1 MTNFVL
7 NKDKLILKKQIDA
20 ISFTMSVTDYALF
33 LKKHLKLEMFVP
45 CDERGNI
52 LEEPKVPHT
61 FGSENTDKYINQFK
75 SEIEIYKK
83 AKEKVIFVGF
93 DIIQNDEIKLSI
105 KCSYFQFDF
114 NKTLKRFENYKTIE
128 DLTTLDL
135 ECVLN
140 F

>member
-1 MTNFVL
+1 MNLISMTNFVL

-33 LKKHLKLEMFVP
+33 LKTPLKLEMFVP
-45 CDERGNI
+45 CDEYGNI
-52 LEEPKVPHT
+52 MKEPN
-61 FGSENTDKYINQFK
+61 FIGSRKSNVNYCDKFQ
-75 SEIEIYKK
+75 K
-83 AKEKVIFVGF
+83 AKGKVIFVGF
-93 DIIQNDEIKLSI
+93 DIIQNDKTELSI
-105 KCSYFQFDF
+105 KCNNFQLYF

-128 DLTTLDL
+128 DLTTYDL

>member
-33 LKKHLKLEMFVP
+33 LKKPLKLEMFVP

-83 AKEKVIFVGF
+83 AKERVIFIGF

-105 KCSYFQFDF
+105 KCSYFQLYF
-114 NKTLKRFENYKTIE
+114 NKTLKRFEYYKTIE
-128 DLTTLDL
+128 DLTPYNL